1 VPLSNVASLVPAT
14 GPTKIER
21 YNRVRQIMITGN
33 IAKGG
38 SLSEAL
44 ALLESTVQE
53 MTCRRIQRRTRWT
66 QQGTGRAA
74 KNYGIA
80 LLLSLIFMYMISR
93 RSLKASS
100 IHHNSAEPALVGYRS
115 R

>member
-1 VPLSNVASLVPAT
+1 MYRQPRWHVPLANVASLVPAT

-44 ALLESTVQE
+44 QLLNDTVKE
-53 MTCRRIQRRTRWT
+53 MDLPVE
-66 QQGTGRAA
+66 
-74 KNYGIA
+74 Y
-80 LLLSLIFMYMISR
+80 
-93 RSLKASS
+93 
-100 IHHNSAEPALVGYRS
+100 SAALVGVVRNLAARPRTTAS
-115 R
+115 RCCCR